1 MNSEIAAIQDAKRRS
16 VLVYLLSADEDQ
28 EVSKEISKHL
38 KPIIR
43 DFPAKIE
50 LDSDFDILGG
60 ADREQ
65 HKKQLFE
72 ADIVLALM
80 SSDFISDD
88 DVYDRTKRVIER
100 HNTKQTVI
108 IPLLVRNCMWKTTP
122 FAGLGVL
129 PTNYQPLNNKQFW
142 NSPDDALVAVV
153 TDIHSSLNKL
163 VQSGGVQLSSTDAAK
178 PQPDPEFTSETAEN
192 QTALLHSTPQEGVQ
206 STTEQRVL
214 SAKEKTFDIRG
225 ITEVPGGAAE
235 VGSPI
240 SVDWRKKHNRFV
252 VLKRGAALLI
262 DQVMGIIM
270 AVIVGGVARG
280 AVAAFGLDTEDEI
293 WTGVFGLGVTLFII
307 CPMMESSRWYGTF
320 GKIIM
325 RIQITDRDGNRITF
339 WRAFLRNVTRILV
352 FYIYV
357 IPLVF
362 IWQIVRFRK
371 TKKLFH
377 DEWSGTVIGE
387 RLARVKTPRLA
398 VSGEADPADKK
409 GALLTGLKPS
419 RMRARLEAHP
429 QDLTTQ
435 ERDFGQATMPPSA
448 SGDLANTGEH
458 KAAALELPA
467 PSSSIVPATSEKT
480 SPAPDRVQSPAARQS
495 ATQDGPQTA
504 VAAPAVQPSGEKASP
519 APREP
524 AQSLVAREAAPQSSP
539 EPPVRE
545 ASAKES
551 SAPAPIFGKP
561 GDNREHKPATPEPRG
576 EAEFAAPTAL
586 SAPGVPPASKKM
598 ASAPPSASGDLA
610 NTGEHKAAT
619 LELPAPSSSIVP
631 ATSEKTSPAPDRVQS
646 PAAQQSATQDA
657 PQTAVAAPAVQ
668 PSGEKASPAPREP
681 AQSLVAREA
690 APQSSP
696 EPPVREASAKESS
709 APAPIFGKPGDNRED
724 KPATPEPRG
733 EAEFAAPTALSAP
746 GVPPA
751 SKKMA
756 SAEHADAEDRRKA
769 RQRRI
774 ITRASIAAAVVLACF
789 AIAAGVA
796 WNQAEE
802 NAKQADVAKV
812 EAENQTQLANK
823 AREQADE
830 VAKQAEFERNE
841 AIAALCLRVGR
852 DLTKAD
858 LAHYVGDTPWQPSC
872 GAFGVPSN
880 WQRQPADYA
889 ESDAAALDD
898 APTKTQ
904 PAAPPASPVLRVT
917 SASADVSPAP
927 PEPAQPLVANAETLH
942 DSAETA
948 APTALLEAG
957 EAKPAAPTAASA
969 SGLSPITKK
978 ASPAAPSASG
988 DLADIGE
995 HKAATLEGPKDPR
1008 PRQPQRSQHVAHTAP
1023 HGNMPTP
1030 TGNTTSQLNQ
1040 QELARQKS
1048 VASMP
1053 DNIISGFFRSLFR

>member
-270 AVIVGGVARG
+270 AVMVGGVARG
-280 AVAAFGLDTEDEI
+280 AVAAFGLDTEDET

-307 CPMMESSRWYGTF
+307 CPMMESSRWCGTF

-352 FYIYV
+352 FYIYWM
-357 IPLVF
+357 PLGLGF

-398 VSGEADPADKK
+398 VSGEANPADKK
-409 GALLTGLKPS
+409 GALLTGLKLS
-419 RMRARLEAHP
+419 GMRARLEAHP

-435 ERDFGQATMPPSA
+435 ERDFGQATMPPSS

-480 SPAPDRVQSPAARQS
+480 SPAPDRVQSPAAQQS

-561 GDNREHKPATPEPRG
+561 GDNREH
-576 EAEFAAPTAL
+576 
-586 SAPGVPPASKKM
+586 
-598 ASAPPSASGDLA
+598 
-610 NTGEHKAAT
+610 
-619 LELPAPSSSIVP
+619 
-631 ATSEKTSPAPDRVQS
+631 
-646 PAAQQSATQDA
+646 
-657 PQTAVAAPAVQ
+657 
-668 PSGEKASPAPREP
+668 
-681 AQSLVAREA
+681 
-690 APQSSP
+690 
-696 EPPVREASAKESS
+696 
-709 APAPIFGKPGDNRED
+709 

-904 PAAPPASPVLRVT
+904 PAAPLASPVLRVT
-917 SASADVSPAP
+917 PASADVSPAP

-988 DLADIGE
+988 DLANIGE

-1008 PRQPQRSQHVAHTAP
+1008 PRPPQRSQHVAHTAP